1 MTERAKLCNNPASF
15 AARLFIIPRYEKT
28 NQLSLTIK
36 LKLMQQEVHAWY
48 AVYTKARWEKKVAD
62 LLTRKQLES
71 YCPLNHVERQWSDR
85 RKLVQEPLFKSYV
98 FVRIPESKRQ
108 VVRETEGIINFV
120 YWLGKPA
127 VIQDDEIDLIKRF
140 LREYKSATLEQF
152 PIRQNDLVEITAGPL
167 MHQRGR
173 IVEVGKNKV
182 KAVLNSLGFAM
193 IATVRNNE
201 VAVLDYA

>member
-1 MTERAKLCNNPASF
+1 
-15 AARLFIIPRYEKT
+15 
-28 NQLSLTIK
+28 
-36 LKLMQQEVHAWY
+36 MQQEVHAWY

-98 FVRIPESKRQ
+98 FVRIPESKRN

>member
-1 MTERAKLCNNPASF
+1 
-15 AARLFIIPRYEKT
+15 
-28 NQLSLTIK
+28 
-36 LKLMQQEVHAWY
+36 MQQEVHAWY

-62 LLTRKQLES
+62 LLARKQLES

-98 FVRIPESKRQ
+98 FVRIPESRKN

-173 IVEVGKNKV
+173 IVEVGRNKV
-182 KAVLNSLGFAM
+182 KAVLDSLGFAM

>member
-1 MTERAKLCNNPASF
+1 M
-15 AARLFIIPRYEKT
+15 
-28 NQLSLTIK
+28 
-36 LKLMQQEVHAWY
+36 HAWY

-62 LLTRKQLES
+62 LLARKQLES

-98 FVRIPESKRQ
+98 FVRIPESKKS

-127 VIQDDEIDLIKRF
+127 VINDYEIDLIKRF

-173 IVEVGKNKV
+173 ILEVGKNKV

>member
-1 MTERAKLCNNPASF
+1 MK
-15 AARLFIIPRYEKT
+15 
-28 NQLSLTIK
+28 NQTSYPLTIK
-36 LKLMQQEVHAWY
+36 LKLMQQEMHAWY

-62 LLTRKQLES
+62 LLARKQLES

-98 FVRIPESKRQ
+98 FVRIPESKKNL
-108 VVRETEGIINFV
+108 VRETEGIINFV

-127 VIQDDEIDLIKRF
+127 VINDYEIDLIKRF

-173 IVEVGKNKV
+173 ILEVGKNKV

>member
-1 MTERAKLCNNPASF
+1 
-15 AARLFIIPRYEKT
+15 
-28 NQLSLTIK
+28 
-36 LKLMQQEVHAWY
+36 MQQEMHAWY

-62 LLTRKQLES
+62 LLARKQLES

-98 FVRIPESKRQ
+98 FVRIPESKKNL
-108 VVRETEGIINFV
+108 VRETEGIINFV

-127 VIQDDEIDLIKRF
+127 VINDYEIDLIKRF

-173 IVEVGKNKV
+173 ILEVGKNKV